1 MARSLSRWLRCV
13 STGWV
18 VLTTTAIFLLFTGL
32 VLPAQSDR
40 AEAET
45 GDGPSPDTSFFYT
58 RADLYA
64 MAEAYGDAGRRA
76 YVRARFTFD
85 LIWPLVYTAFLATAI
100 SWMYARGFPGGHGV
114 QFANLAPLLGALFDY
129 LENVSTSLVMIRF
142 PDRTP
147 VLAIVAPVF
156 TTVKWMFVGGS
167 FGLLIIGTVAAVW
180 QWINNRSSS

>member
-1 MARSLSRWLRCV
+1 MARRLSRWLRRV

-18 VLTTTAIFLLFTGL
+18 VLATTAIFLLFTGW

-45 GDGPSPDTSFFYT
+45 GDGPSPDTSFVYT
-58 RADLYA
+58 PAELYA

-85 LIWPLVYTAFLATAI
+85 LIWPLVYMAFLATAI
-100 SWMYARGFPGGHGV
+100 SWLYARGFPEGRGV

-147 VLAIVAPVF
+147 VLAVVAPVF
-156 TTVKWMFVGGS
+156 TAVKWVFVGGS
-167 FGLLIIGTVAAVW
+167 FALLIIGTAAAVW
-180 QWINNRSSS
+180 RWIRDRP